1 MEYEEILIVDDDLD
15 DEVDDYRN
23 AIRTRRPGRGRP
35 PSRRGRGRRSGGR
48 RIVGRPR
55 RRPAPRPQAP
65 ANAGPVIRE
74 DTGGL
79 STGVLIDA
87 GAQILAAIQSL
98 PTPPVA
104 TGESGTDLPNLILY
118 QAAVTEHAKR
128 DEQLRTIGSLL
139 SKFFA

>member
-1 MEYEEILIVDDDLD
+1 MEYEEILIVDDELD
-15 DEVDDYRN
+15 YEGDDYRN
-23 AIRTRRPGRGRP
+23 AIRPNRRGTRRPPSRGGRGRP
-35 PSRRGRGRRSGGR
+35 NRRVS
-48 RIVGRPR
+48 VGRP
-55 RRPAPRPQAP
+55 RRPAPRPRRP

-79 STGVLIDA
+79 STGVLINA

-104 TGESGTDLPNLILY
+104 TGETSTDLPNLILY
-118 QAAVTEHAKR
+118 QAAISEHAKR